1 MKRPLFRVSLDKK
14 RDVVNILQG
23 NDATLNVPVNRNE
36 SVRIDPGTLEIVG
49 YIIINFSKQYPK
61 LIGHLNSKERWFVR
75 DFFDQRLK
83 DWNAL
88 LSPLKSKKALIDY
101 LAKEY
106 SNSKSIVAPAL

>member
-1 MKRPLFRVSLDKK
+1 MKKALFRVSFDKK
-14 RDVVNILQG
+14 RDVLNVLRGDN
-23 NDATLNVPVNRNE
+23 ATLNLPVNKHQ
-36 SVRIDPGTLEIVG
+36 SVRINPDTLEIVG
-49 YIIINFSKQYPK
+49 YVIINFSKQYPK

-75 DFFDQRLK
+75 DFFGQRLK

-106 SNSKSIVAPAL
+106 SNSESAVTSNR